1 MVKMTAKKAFTYAN
15 KALKPGDPFD
25 ARDADARVLKAIG
38 RADAAAPARAMP
50 AQVRAPM
57 VAKALDAQPKTQA
70 KQAAAHTYKRRDLVA
85 E

>member
-1 MVKMTAKKAFTYAN
+1 MVKMTAKQAFTYAN
-15 KALKPGDPFD
+15 KALRPGDPFD

-38 RADAAAPARAMP
+38 RADNAAP

-57 VAKALDAQPKTQA
+57 VAKALDAQPKAQA
-70 KQAAAHTYKRRDLVA
+70 KQGPRTYSRKDLVA